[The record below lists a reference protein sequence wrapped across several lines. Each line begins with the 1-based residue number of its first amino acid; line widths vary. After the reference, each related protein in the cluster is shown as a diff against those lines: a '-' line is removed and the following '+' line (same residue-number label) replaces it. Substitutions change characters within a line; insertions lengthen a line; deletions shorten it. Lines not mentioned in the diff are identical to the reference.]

1 MKHWYA
7 LYTKPQME
15 QRVSAILQAKGME
28 TYVPTIPVYKGR
40 RRTEKSRAFFSCY
53 LFARMDLSIVGY
65 SSIAWTP
72 GLRKIVSFGGQPA
85 VVRDEVIE
93 TIRHR
98 LERMEVSGYPVA
110 QSFKSGDRVVIKSGP
125 LRELEAIFDKSL
137 SSSDRARVLVDI
149 LGRLTACEIELDRLE
164 KVTRKQPGRWVD

>member
-15 QRVSAILQAKGME
+15 QRVSAILQTKGME
-28 TYVPTIPVYKGR
+28 TYLPTIPVYKGR

-98 LERMEVSGYPVA
+98 LERMEISGYPVA
-110 QSFKSGDRVVIKSGP
+110 HGFKSGDRVLIKSGP
-125 LRELEAIFDKSL
+125 LRDLEAVFDKSL

-149 LGRLTACEIELDRLE
+149 LGRLTACEMKLDCLE
-164 KVTRKQPGRWVD
+164 KVTSKRPGHWVD